1 MDDLD
6 KSFLRH
12 ADTNANM
19 LHETEEEHLLFCHT
33 QSHGIDV
40 ADFEHS
46 SDPNST
52 DVDAGYSEQ
61 SDCTQASM
69 AVTEIDMSWE
79 SIMSLATDSESL
91 ETTSTH
97 ITPHEAAGH
106 ESGLVKPVYRCCCH
120 MNTRACTC
128 DKEAIRL
135 LKNRASAQRSRIL
148 KANKLVQLQEE
159 VACYKRMCDALRTQN
174 ALLKVQNAD
183 LAVKL
188 YTKSLS

>member
-12 ADTNANM
+12 ADTNTNM

-33 QSHGIDV
+33 QSHGMDV

-46 SDPNST
+46 SDPNGT

-69 AVTEIDMSWE
+69 AVTDVDMSWE
-79 SIMSLATDSESL
+79 SILVLAPDSESW

-97 ITPHEAAGH
+97 ITPYEAAGH
-106 ESGLVKPVYRCCCH
+106 ESGLVNPVYCCCCH
-120 MNTRACTC
+120 MLTRACTC
-128 DKEAIRL
+128 EKDAIRL
-135 LKNRASAQRSRIL
+135 QKNRVSAQKSRSI

-159 VACYKRMCDALRTQN
+159 LACYKRTCDALRTQN

-188 YTKSLS
+188 HAKSRS

>member
-12 ADTNANM
+12 ADTNTNM

-33 QSHGIDV
+33 QSHGIDM

-46 SDPNST
+46 SDLNST
-52 DVDAGYSEQ
+52 DVDAGNSEQ
-61 SDCTQASM
+61 SDCTRVSM

-79 SIMSLATDSESL
+79 SILVLAPDSESL
-91 ETTSTH
+91 DTTSTH
-97 ITPHEAAGH
+97 IIPREAAERH
-106 ESGLVKPVYRCCCH
+106 IATQPVYCCCCH
-120 MNTRACTC
+120 MLTRACTC
-128 DKEAIRL
+128 EKDAIRL
-135 LKNRASAQRSRIL
+135 QKNRVSAQKSRSI

-159 VACYKRMCDALRTQN
+159 LACYKRMCDALRTQN

-188 YTKSLS
+188 HAKSRS